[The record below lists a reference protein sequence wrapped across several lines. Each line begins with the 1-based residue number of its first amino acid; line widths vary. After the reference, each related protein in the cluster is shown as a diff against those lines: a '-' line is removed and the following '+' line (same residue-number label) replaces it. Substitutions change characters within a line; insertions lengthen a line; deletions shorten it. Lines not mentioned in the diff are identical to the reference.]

1 MQTANTIIVLF
12 LAIVFLIAGLSKASG
27 SAAGLSGTRDVNV
40 PDGLARLVGMLET
53 LAALSLVVG
62 FALENLDLQ
71 IYGLITIWIIMAGA
85 IFFHFRA
92 NKSRTAFPAMLL
104 LLITTFGIASI
115 EVIMESR
122 QLEILRAIVEEYV
135 ATEEPVGSR
144 SIAERHSL
152 GISSATIRNEMAVLE
167 EAGLITQPH
176 TSAGRI
182 PTDKGYRLFVDKLAK
197 IKPLS
202 SAERR
207 AIETFLEGANDLDD
221 VVMRTV
227 RLLAQV
233 TKQVAVVQ
241 YPMIAKSKVRHI
253 ELLLL
258 TSRRLMLVLI
268 TNTGR
273 VEQRVLELPY
283 SLAEHSLSD
292 LKSKMNNLVFG
303 KSMADVGNSLETL
316 LEYLSREERTS
327 AALIIS
333 NLIEMSLEK
342 PEERVVLAGTA
353 NLTRSGSEVSNDIH
367 GVLETL
373 EEQVVLLRLL
383 SDSGETMRVRI
394 GSEQPEKSLKTTSL
408 VTMGYGNHGNSLG
421 ALGVLGPTRMD
432 YSTSMSAVQAVA
444 RYVGRF

>member
-1 MQTANTIIVLF
+1 
-12 LAIVFLIAGLSKASG
+12 
-27 SAAGLSGTRDVNV
+27 
-40 PDGLARLVGMLET
+40 
-53 LAALSLVVG
+53 
-62 FALENLDLQ
+62 
-71 IYGLITIWIIMAGA
+71 
-85 IFFHFRA
+85 
-92 NKSRTAFPAMLL
+92 
-104 LLITTFGIASI
+104 
-115 EVIMESR
+115 MESR

-144 SIAERHSL
+144 SIAERHGL

-202 SAERR
+202 AAERR

-241 YPMIAKSKVRHI
+241 YPMITKSKVRHI

-283 SLAEHSLSD
+283 SLAEKSLSE
-292 LKSKMNNLVFG
+292 LKTKMNNLVVG
-303 KSMADVGNSLETL
+303 KSKADVSNSLESI
-316 LEYLSREERTS
+316 LESLSREERTS
-327 AALIIS
+327 SALIIS

-353 NLTRSGSEVSNDIH
+353 NLTRSGSEVSSDIH

-373 EEQVVLLRLL
+373 EEQVILLRLL
-383 SDSGETMRVRI
+383 SDSGESMRVRI

-408 VTMGYGNHGNSLG
+408 VTMGYGNDGNSLG

-444 RYVGRF
+444 RYVGRFITDGK

>member
-1 MQTANTIIVLF
+1 M
-12 LAIVFLIAGLSKASG
+12 
-27 SAAGLSGTRDVNV
+27 
-40 PDGLARLVGMLET
+40 MET
-53 LAALSLVVG
+53 
-62 FALENLDLQ
+62 
-71 IYGLITIWIIMAGA
+71 
-85 IFFHFRA
+85 
-92 NKSRTAFPAMLL
+92 
-104 LLITTFGIASI
+104 
-115 EVIMESR
+115 R

-144 SIAERHSL
+144 SIAERHGL

-207 AIETFLEGANDLDD
+207 AIETFLEGASDLDD

-283 SLAEHSLSD
+283 ALTEQSLSD

-353 NLTRSGSEVSNDIH
+353 NLTRSGSEVSSDIH

-444 RYVGRF
+444 RYVGRFLTDGK

>member
-1 MQTANTIIVLF
+1 M
-12 LAIVFLIAGLSKASG
+12 
-27 SAAGLSGTRDVNV
+27 
-40 PDGLARLVGMLET
+40 ET
-53 LAALSLVVG
+53 
-62 FALENLDLQ
+62 
-71 IYGLITIWIIMAGA
+71 
-85 IFFHFRA
+85 
-92 NKSRTAFPAMLL
+92 
-104 LLITTFGIASI
+104 
-115 EVIMESR
+115 R

-144 SIAERHSL
+144 SIAERHGL

-167 EAGLITQPH
+167 DAGLITQPH

-182 PTDKGYRLFVDKLAK
+182 PTDKGYRIFVDKLAK

-202 SAERR
+202 TAERR

-241 YPMIAKSKVRHI
+241 YPLIARSKVRHI

-258 TSRRLMLVLI
+258 TPRRLMLVLI

-283 SLAEHSLSD
+283 SLAEASLAD
-292 LKSKMNNLVFG
+292 LKNKMNNLVFG
-303 KSMADVGNSLETL
+303 KNMADLGNSLESL
-316 LEYLSREERTS
+316 LDSLSRDERTS

-353 NLTRSGSEVSNDIH
+353 NLARSGAEISSDIH

-383 SDSGETMRVRI
+383 SDAGDAMRVRI
-394 GSEQPEKSLKTTSL
+394 GAEQAEKSLKTTSL
-408 VTMGYGNHGNSLG
+408 VTMGYGNDGNSLG

-432 YSTSMSAVQAVA
+432 YATSMSAVQAVA
-444 RYVGRF
+444 RYVGRFLTDGK

>member
-1 MQTANTIIVLF
+1 
-12 LAIVFLIAGLSKASG
+12 
-27 SAAGLSGTRDVNV
+27 
-40 PDGLARLVGMLET
+40 
-53 LAALSLVVG
+53 
-62 FALENLDLQ
+62 
-71 IYGLITIWIIMAGA
+71 
-85 IFFHFRA
+85 
-92 NKSRTAFPAMLL
+92 
-104 LLITTFGIASI
+104 
-115 EVIMESR
+115 MESR

-144 SIAERHSL
+144 SIAERHGL

-202 SAERR
+202 AAERR

-241 YPMIAKSKVRHI
+241 YPMITKSKVRHI

-283 SLAEHSLSD
+283 SLAEKSLSE
-292 LKSKMNNLVFG
+292 LKTKMNNLVVG
-303 KSMADVGNSLETL
+303 KSMADVSNSLESI
-316 LEYLSREERTS
+316 LESLSREERTS
-327 AALIIS
+327 SALIIS

-353 NLTRSGSEVSNDIH
+353 NLTRSGSEVSSDIH

-383 SDSGETMRVRI
+383 SDSGESMRVRI
-394 GSEQPEKSLKTTSL
+394 GSEQAEKSLKTTSL
-408 VTMGYGNHGNSLG
+408 VTMGYGNDGNSLG

-444 RYVGRF
+444 RYVGRFITDGK

>member
-1 MQTANTIIVLF
+1 
-12 LAIVFLIAGLSKASG
+12 
-27 SAAGLSGTRDVNV
+27 
-40 PDGLARLVGMLET
+40 
-53 LAALSLVVG
+53 
-62 FALENLDLQ
+62 
-71 IYGLITIWIIMAGA
+71 
-85 IFFHFRA
+85 
-92 NKSRTAFPAMLL
+92 
-104 LLITTFGIASI
+104 
-115 EVIMESR
+115 MESR
-122 QLEILRAIVEEYV
+122 QLEKLRAIVQEYV

-144 SIAERHSL
+144 SIAERHGL

-167 EAGLITQPH
+167 EAGFITQPH
-176 TSAGRI
+176 ASAGRI

-202 SAERR
+202 AAERR

-258 TSRRLMLVLI
+258 TPRRLMLVLI

-283 SLAEHSLSD
+283 SLAENSLSD

-303 KSMADVGNSLETL
+303 KSMADVANSLESL
-316 LEYLSREERTS
+316 LEFLSREERTS

-342 PEERVVLAGTA
+342 SEERVVLAGTA
-353 NLTRSGSEVSNDIH
+353 NLTRSGSEVSSDIH
-367 GVLETL
+367 GVLEIL

-383 SDSGETMRVRI
+383 SDSGETIGVRI

-408 VTMGYGNHGNSLG
+408 VTMGYGNDGNSFG

-432 YSTSMSAVQAVA
+432 YVTSMSAVQAVA
-444 RYVGRF
+444 RYVGRFLTDGK

>member
-1 MQTANTIIVLF
+1 
-12 LAIVFLIAGLSKASG
+12 
-27 SAAGLSGTRDVNV
+27 
-40 PDGLARLVGMLET
+40 
-53 LAALSLVVG
+53 
-62 FALENLDLQ
+62 
-71 IYGLITIWIIMAGA
+71 
-85 IFFHFRA
+85 
-92 NKSRTAFPAMLL
+92 
-104 LLITTFGIASI
+104 
-115 EVIMESR
+115 
-122 QLEILRAIVEEYV
+122 
-135 ATEEPVGSR
+135 
-144 SIAERHSL
+144 
-152 GISSATIRNEMAVLE
+152 MAVLE

-202 SAERR
+202 AAERR

-241 YPMIAKSKVRHI
+241 YPMITKSKVRHI

-283 SLAEHSLSD
+283 SLAEKSLSE
-292 LKSKMNNLVFG
+292 LKTKMNNLVVG
-303 KSMADVGNSLETL
+303 KSMADVSNSLESI
-316 LEYLSREERTS
+316 LESLSREERTS
-327 AALIIS
+327 SALIIS

-353 NLTRSGSEVSNDIH
+353 NLTRSGSEVSSDIH

-383 SDSGETMRVRI
+383 SDSGESMRVRI

-408 VTMGYGNHGNSLG
+408 VTMGYGNDGNSLG

-444 RYVGRF
+444 RYVGRFITDGK

>member
-1 MQTANTIIVLF
+1 
-12 LAIVFLIAGLSKASG
+12 
-27 SAAGLSGTRDVNV
+27 
-40 PDGLARLVGMLET
+40 
-53 LAALSLVVG
+53 
-62 FALENLDLQ
+62 
-71 IYGLITIWIIMAGA
+71 
-85 IFFHFRA
+85 
-92 NKSRTAFPAMLL
+92 
-104 LLITTFGIASI
+104 
-115 EVIMESR
+115 MESR

-144 SIAERHSL
+144 SIAERHGL

-202 SAERR
+202 AAERR

-241 YPMIAKSKVRHI
+241 YPMITKSKVRHI

-283 SLAEHSLSD
+283 SLAEKSLSE
-292 LKSKMNNLVFG
+292 LKTKMNNLVVG
-303 KSMADVGNSLETL
+303 KSMSDVSNSLESI
-316 LEYLSREERTS
+316 LESLSREERTS
-327 AALIIS
+327 SALIIS

-353 NLTRSGSEVSNDIH
+353 NLTRSGSEVSSDIH

-383 SDSGETMRVRI
+383 SDSGESMRVRI

-408 VTMGYGNHGNSLG
+408 VTMGYGNDGNSLG

-444 RYVGRF
+444 RYVGRFITDGK

>member
-1 MQTANTIIVLF
+1 
-12 LAIVFLIAGLSKASG
+12 
-27 SAAGLSGTRDVNV
+27 
-40 PDGLARLVGMLET
+40 
-53 LAALSLVVG
+53 
-62 FALENLDLQ
+62 
-71 IYGLITIWIIMAGA
+71 
-85 IFFHFRA
+85 
-92 NKSRTAFPAMLL
+92 
-104 LLITTFGIASI
+104 
-115 EVIMESR
+115 MESR

-144 SIAERHSL
+144 SIAERHGL

-202 SAERR
+202 AAERR

-241 YPMIAKSKVRHI
+241 YPMITKSKVRHI

-283 SLAEHSLSD
+283 SLAEKSLSE
-292 LKSKMNNLVFG
+292 LKTKMNNLAVG
-303 KSMADVGNSLETL
+303 KSMSDVSNSLESI
-316 LEYLSREERTS
+316 LESLSREERTS
-327 AALIIS
+327 SALIIS

-353 NLTRSGSEVSNDIH
+353 NLTRSGSEVSSDIH

-383 SDSGETMRVRI
+383 SDSGESMRVRI

-408 VTMGYGNHGNSLG
+408 VTMGYGNDGNSLG

-444 RYVGRF
+444 RYVGRFITDGK

>member
-1 MQTANTIIVLF
+1 M
-12 LAIVFLIAGLSKASG
+12 
-27 SAAGLSGTRDVNV
+27 
-40 PDGLARLVGMLET
+40 ET
-53 LAALSLVVG
+53 
-62 FALENLDLQ
+62 
-71 IYGLITIWIIMAGA
+71 
-85 IFFHFRA
+85 
-92 NKSRTAFPAMLL
+92 
-104 LLITTFGIASI
+104 
-115 EVIMESR
+115 R

-144 SIAERHSL
+144 SIAERHGL

-283 SLAEHSLSD
+283 SLTEQSLLD

-353 NLTRSGSEVSNDIH
+353 NLTRSGSEVSSDIH

-408 VTMGYGNHGNSLG
+408 VTMGYGNNGNSLG

-444 RYVGRF
+444 RYVGSFLTDGK

>member
-1 MQTANTIIVLF
+1 
-12 LAIVFLIAGLSKASG
+12 
-27 SAAGLSGTRDVNV
+27 
-40 PDGLARLVGMLET
+40 
-53 LAALSLVVG
+53 
-62 FALENLDLQ
+62 
-71 IYGLITIWIIMAGA
+71 
-85 IFFHFRA
+85 
-92 NKSRTAFPAMLL
+92 
-104 LLITTFGIASI
+104 
-115 EVIMESR
+115 MESR

-135 ATEEPVGSR
+135 ATEAPVGPR
-144 SIAERHSL
+144 SIAERHGL

-202 SAERR
+202 AAERR

-241 YPMIAKSKVRHI
+241 YPMITKSKVRHI

-283 SLAEHSLSD
+283 SLAEKSLSE
-292 LKSKMNNLVFG
+292 LKTKMNNLVVG
-303 KSMADVGNSLETL
+303 KSMADVSNSLESI
-316 LEYLSREERTS
+316 LESLSREERTS
-327 AALIIS
+327 SALIIS

-353 NLTRSGSEVSNDIH
+353 NLTRSGSEVSSDIH

-383 SDSGETMRVRI
+383 SDSGESMRVRI

-408 VTMGYGNHGNSLG
+408 VTMGYGNDGNSLG

-444 RYVGRF
+444 RYVGRFITDGK

>member
-1 MQTANTIIVLF
+1 
-12 LAIVFLIAGLSKASG
+12 
-27 SAAGLSGTRDVNV
+27 
-40 PDGLARLVGMLET
+40 
-53 LAALSLVVG
+53 
-62 FALENLDLQ
+62 
-71 IYGLITIWIIMAGA
+71 
-85 IFFHFRA
+85 
-92 NKSRTAFPAMLL
+92 
-104 LLITTFGIASI
+104 
-115 EVIMESR
+115 MESR

-421 ALGVLGPTRMD
+421 ALGVLGPTRM
-432 YSTSMSAVQAVA
+432 
-444 RYVGRF
+444 

>member
-1 MQTANTIIVLF
+1 
-12 LAIVFLIAGLSKASG
+12 
-27 SAAGLSGTRDVNV
+27 
-40 PDGLARLVGMLET
+40 
-53 LAALSLVVG
+53 
-62 FALENLDLQ
+62 
-71 IYGLITIWIIMAGA
+71 
-85 IFFHFRA
+85 
-92 NKSRTAFPAMLL
+92 
-104 LLITTFGIASI
+104 
-115 EVIMESR
+115 
-122 QLEILRAIVEEYV
+122 
-135 ATEEPVGSR
+135 
-144 SIAERHSL
+144 
-152 GISSATIRNEMAVLE
+152 MAVLE

-283 SLAEHSLSD
+283 SLTEQSLLD

-353 NLTRSGSEVSNDIH
+353 NLTRSGSEVSSDIH

-408 VTMGYGNHGNSLG
+408 VTMGYGNNGNSLG

-444 RYVGRF
+444 RYVGSFLTDGK

>member
-1 MQTANTIIVLF
+1 M
-12 LAIVFLIAGLSKASG
+12 
-27 SAAGLSGTRDVNV
+27 
-40 PDGLARLVGMLET
+40 ET
-53 LAALSLVVG
+53 
-62 FALENLDLQ
+62 
-71 IYGLITIWIIMAGA
+71 
-85 IFFHFRA
+85 
-92 NKSRTAFPAMLL
+92 
-104 LLITTFGIASI
+104 
-115 EVIMESR
+115 R

-144 SIAERHSL
+144 SIAERHGL

-197 IKPLS
+197 IKPFS

-283 SLAEHSLSD
+283 SLTEQSLLD

-353 NLTRSGSEVSNDIH
+353 NLTRSGSEVSSDIH

-408 VTMGYGNHGNSLG
+408 VTMGYGNNGNSLG

-444 RYVGRF
+444 RYVGSFLTDGK